1 MRNGLTFLWRSYE
14 TASPFFMQSHN
25 NTLMKLVA
33 PHIHGLHQRMTYSFV
48 KEVCKH
54 LRFDFTFYLRQNR
67 LKLSALAFPHKEP
80 LTLLSAA
87 VVNSSGTEP
96 VTLGL

>member
-1 MRNGLTFLWRSYE
+1 
-14 TASPFFMQSHN
+14 
-25 NTLMKLVA
+25 MKLVA

-54 LRFDFTFYLRQNR
+54 LRFDFTFHLRQNR

-80 LTLLSAA
+80 LTLLSAT